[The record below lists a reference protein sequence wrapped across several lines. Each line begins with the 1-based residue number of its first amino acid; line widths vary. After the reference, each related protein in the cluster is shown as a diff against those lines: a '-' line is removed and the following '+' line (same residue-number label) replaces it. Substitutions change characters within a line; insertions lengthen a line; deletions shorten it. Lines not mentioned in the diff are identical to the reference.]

1 MIIFLWGD
9 IMSCLFRFVPLCF
22 LLVACNSVYI
32 KPNTMDVSEVF
43 YFDQGGSQ
51 IRLGAKE
58 QMEKRGYNVTV
69 GHKKSSVGSTYIT
82 PEGEGSVISM
92 SDVGRARYIVYVT
105 ESAPKFRPVWCA
117 LNGFWWWKF
126 NVSIADN
133 VTGQEIMNWAGRGCA
148 NSSLRMLNRILDKLE
163 K

>member
-1 MIIFLWGD
+1 MRNIYLSILIIFTLA
-9 IMSCLFRFVPLCF
+9 
-22 LLVACNSVYI
+22 ACNSVYM
-32 KPNTMDVSEVF
+32 KPNTLDETEVF
-43 YFDQGGSQ
+43 YFDQGGNQ
-51 IRLGAKE
+51 IRLAAKE

-105 ESAPKFRPVWCA
+105 EATPKFRPIWCA
-117 LNGFWWWKF
+117 LNGFWWWRF
-126 NVSIADN
+126 NISIADN
-133 VTGQEIMNWAGRGCA
+133 MTGREILNWAGRGCA
-148 NSSLRMLNRILDKLE
+148 NSSVRMLNRILDDLE